1 MLFGRFVNE
10 ICSAILEIMKTTLRG
25 LIIGVVTIV
34 AMVALIPIVQSDMYL
49 SGIYVLVILV
59 SLKIYREEK
68 DVLLLVAGLVFMTIS
83 EYFFISTGVETFLR
97 TSLFGV
103 MPIWL
108 PILWGYGFVA
118 ISRVIKILVK

>member
-83 EYFFISTGVETFLR
+83 EYCFISTGVETFLR